1 MNWGY
6 NVEITF
12 IRRIITTYKR
22 NVEQKLQKNNIHYIN
37 SLTSSG
43 LLMGTY

>member
-12 IRRIITTYKR
+12 IRRIITAYKR
-22 NVEQKLQKNNIHYIN
+22 NVEQLQQNFIHYVN
-37 SLTSSG
+37 SVTASG